1 MFNFMDMSAEG
12 LSPSLN
18 FNQTPLFSHHPED
31 SFPDLLEM
39 ASDMETFL
47 AMDQIEEVKEED
59 SSDLLPSIIQQVGI
73 EASILPDET
82 KAAATATSAAE
93 TTQSLIDE
101 VERYLQTVSGESTK
115 VDDEEEEVVNSSIE
129 ESWSLNTSSTSI
141 KGEEAVDPEK
151 IFQALTSGN
160 VVEDLDLG
168 RAITTSVVDP
178 VAGENVFIIIAPPSP
193 TTSEPLTVPAMT
205 SFSSLSPGSIAASSP
220 VSPGSDRLDSTSDYE
235 WTPSPAQAPA
245 VTSRRKYQRKNR
257 PSPPSGP
264 YPKEKGERKKAQ
276 NRTAA
281 FRYREKKKA
290 EQDAADGELNLLFE
304 KNARLKRKLADM
316 EVEVKCL
323 KKLMLSTGLGHYLN
337 SV

>member
-1 MFNFMDMSAEG
+1 MFNFMDVSAEG

-193 TTSEPLTVPAMT
+193 TTSEPLSVPAMT